1 MAAFRSYYNKLQP
14 QLQLDILTLFL
25 FFLNIY
31 LLDRFQTAAQPK
43 VAQSVRETANPDW
56 LSDWHVSL
64 ERAMLV
70 YSQTNISLHKKAV
83 RGSSLTE
90 TEGFVLQDYPIC
102 IFLITAQAHRTTWF
116 GMIKEA
122 KRRNWGWLDQDSGF
136 VNILNYIWGEIQQS
150 PNHNRKTVG
159 FHIWLQRLWLKFLL
173 AYKQKETWLL
183 PVEGLNQNHLWILLL
198 WAYTATYIQNGVLVE

>member
-1 MAAFRSYYNKLQP
+1 MFFFFLLTFISWIVFR
-14 QLQLDILTLFL
+14 LQLSQKWPSLSVKLLIPTGCLTG
-25 FFLNIY
+25 I
-31 LLDRFQTAAQPK
+31 
-43 VAQSVRETANPDW
+43 
-56 LSDWHVSL
+56 SL
-64 ERAMLV
+64 RRHISMERAMLV
-70 YSQTNISLHKKAV
+70 YSETNISLHKKAV

-122 KRRNWGWLDQDSGF
+122 KRRNWGWLDRDSGF
-136 VNILNYIWGEIQQS
+136 VNTLNYIWDEIQQS

-183 PVEGLNQNHLWILLL
+183 PVEGLNQNHLWSLLL
-198 WAYTATYIQNGVLVE
+198 WGYTATYIQNGVLVE

>member
-1 MAAFRSYYNKLQP
+1 MQP

-31 LLDRFQTAAQPK
+31 LVDRFQTAAQPK

-122 KRRNWGWLDQDSGF
+122 KRRN
-136 VNILNYIWGEIQQS
+136 
-150 PNHNRKTVG
+150 
-159 FHIWLQRLWLKFLL
+159 
-173 AYKQKETWLL
+173 
-183 PVEGLNQNHLWILLL
+183 
-198 WAYTATYIQNGVLVE
+198 